1 MAVVQGQAKPL
12 EEFISVVTN
21 SIAVIKTTFLVK
33 QNIVLLLKGH
43 CHSAHVLANG
53 CVKDCKG
60 KLHLA
65 PEHWL
70 ETIFCNN
77 IPVSSTYAWNKV
89 RDQAALMPFTQ
100 FKEEILIASHNL
112 E

>member
-1 MAVVQGQAKPL
+1 MAVVQGQEKSI
-12 EEFISVVTN
+12 EEFISVVT
-21 SIAVIKTTFLVK
+21 IVVIKTTFLVK

-43 CHSAHVLANG
+43 CHSAHVLAKG

-89 RDQAALMPFTQ
+89 RRQAALM
-100 FKEEILIASHNL
+100 ISHSSKTKYL
-112 E
+112 PVTI